1 MKQRVKDFFAG
12 IVTATVIEMLLTDA
26 MAELNLNSTEKMV
39 LALGS
44 LFVVYLFFF
53 HNWQKHGLNWRR
65 K

>member
-26 MAELNLNSTEKMV
+26 VAELSLNPTDKMA
-39 LALGS
+39 LALAS

-53 HNWQKHGLNWRR
+53 HNWQKYGLNWRR
-65 K
+65 R

>member
-1 MKQRVKDFFAG
+1 MRQRVKDFFAG
-12 IVTATVIEMLLTDA
+12 IVTATVIEMLLADA

-53 HNWQKHGLNWRR
+53 HNWQKYGLSWRR

>member
-26 MAELNLNSTEKMV
+26 VAEMSLNPTEKM
-39 LALGS
+39 ALGLAS
-44 LFVVYLFFF
+44 LFIVYLFFF
-53 HNWQKHGLNWRR
+53 HSWQKHGLSWRR

>member
-12 IVTATVIEMLLTDA
+12 IVTATVIEVLLVDA
-26 MAELNLNSTEKMV
+26 VAEMSLNPPEKMV
-39 LALGS
+39 LALAS

-53 HNWQKHGLNWRR
+53 HNWQKYGLSWRR

>member
-26 MAELNLNSTEKMV
+26 VAEMSLNATEK
-39 LALGS
+39 LALGLAS
-44 LFVVYLFFF
+44 LFLVYLFFF
-53 HNWQKHGLNWRR
+53 HNWKHGLNWRR

>member
-1 MKQRVKDFFAG
+1 MRQRVKDFFAG

>member
-26 MAELNLNSTEKMV
+26 VAELSLNPTDKMA
-39 LALGS
+39 LALAS

-53 HNWQKHGLNWRR
+53 HNWQKYGLNWR
-65 K
+65 KK

>member
-12 IVTATVIEMLLTDA
+12 IVTATVIEMLLLDAVTDLR
-26 MAELNLNSTEKMV
+26 LNPTEKMA

-53 HNWQKHGLNWRR
+53 HNWRR

>member
-26 MAELNLNSTEKMV
+26 VTESLNPPEKMV
-39 LALGS
+39 LALAS

-53 HNWQKHGLNWRR
+53 HNWQKYGLNWR
-65 K
+65 KK